1 MQQRK
6 VDRNSYEPSYVQL
19 VHILQ
24 GQIAAGEFRP
34 GDRLPSESQ
43 LRKYH
48 EVSPM
53 TIRRAIN
60 ILVKDGVVVTEQG
73 RGTFVKSMQFWEA
86 TFHLDKL
93 QQLSMDKGETK
104 IKILE
109 ASIVSADY
117 RIANKVAVK
126 TGQRVIFIRR
136 LILLQEKPF
145 LYHREYLLCDPKS
158 PTIEAELEVTSL
170 KGLFEGS
177 GNSYLKRSALSIEA
191 AILNEEEALLLQ
203 ASPASPAFRLEHTF
217 YDFDDRPVSW
227 GWFMCP
233 SDRMRFTTMI
243 GVSSEESHNNEP
255 QG

>member
-1 MQQRK
+1 MVQQRK

-24 GQIAAGEFRP
+24 GQIAAGTFRP

-43 LRKYH
+43 LCKYH

-53 TIRRAIN
+53 TVRRAID
-60 ILVKDGVVVTEQG
+60 ILVKDGFVVTEQG
-73 RGTFVKSMQFWEA
+73 RGTFVKSVRFWEA

-93 QQLSMDKGETK
+93 LQLFADKEEASV
-104 IKILE
+104 KILE
-109 ASIVSADY
+109 ASIISADY
-117 RIANKVAVK
+117 RVAAKMAIK

-136 LILLQEKPF
+136 LISLQEKPF
-145 LYHREYLLCDPKS
+145 LYHREYLLYDPKS
-158 PTIEAELEVTSL
+158 PIVESELEVTSL

-177 GNSYLKRSALSIEA
+177 GNSYLKRGTLSIEA
-191 AILNEEEALLLQ
+191 TILNEEEALLLQ
-203 ASPASPAFRLEHTF
+203 SPLASPAFRLEHNF
-217 YDFDDRPVSW
+217 YDYDDHPVSW

-233 SDRMRFTTMI
+233 GDRIRFTTTT

-255 QG
+255 